1 MLKELFFKHKP
12 DTDELLPPPPPFPSM
27 EIEGDAEAAKPAASG
42 KGAGEGPDTE
52 FNDLLKDLEDSSSPK
67 TPFQKEKTRINSL
80 KLKTKLS
87 KFKKTAAKSKI
98 SPAEAK
104 KTEAELEDMDMDF
117 NLPEDIEQASENDA
131 ISGSFERFNINDEDL
146 KKPRPKEIAEAE
158 DEIKSAIEKIKVHE
172 NKSLIG
178 SLFRRK
184 AQEPR
189 TKSESGIIPED
200 EDSMSRIKGKIESVR
215 DSLANFDLEAARK
228 DYIEIMEIYSKMP
241 PEEQA
246 KVYYEIK
253 NIYYERKSAE
263 GLKY

>member
-1 MLKELFFKHKP
+1 MLKELFFKHKS

-27 EIEGDAEAAKPAASG
+27 EIEDDTEAAKPAASG
-42 KGAGEGPDTE
+42 KEEDSSDTE
-52 FNDLLKDLEDSSSPK
+52 FNDLLKDLEENSSQK
-67 TPFQKEKTRINSL
+67 NAPFQKEKTGVNSL

-87 KFKKTAAKSKI
+87 KFKKTDAKSKI

-131 ISGSFERFNINDEDL
+131 ISGSFERLSMNDEDL

-158 DEIKSAIEKIKVHE
+158 EEIKSAIEKIKVHE
-172 NKSLIG
+172 KKSLIG
-178 SLFRRK
+178 GLFRRK

-189 TKSESGIIPED
+189 PKSESDIIPEA
-200 EDSMSRIKGKIESVR
+200 EDSISRIKSKMESAR
-215 DSLANFDLEAARK
+215 GALANFDLEAARK
-228 DYIEIMEIYSKMP
+228 DYIEIMGIYSKMP

-253 NIYYERKSAE
+253 NLYYERKSAE